1 VLFYHVYKNQVNYFQ
16 SVVFSTQDN
25 NYLLTFLYYTFLHD
39 FLWYYIHKGDFEM
52 SLTRQLAKDTSP
64 LSIYFKDNFT
74 KLPELLRPDNLELAK
89 CPSLLPSD
97 QKGYLWAEVGH
108 MVEYLICLSIGVPLN
123 DLMPM
128 KHLVSANGFTAKNL
142 AKEITTAF
150 KYPLDAD
157 NTHFAEQC
165 KYLWVLAEMEA
176 GIRNEG
182 KINMK
187 FVYPVVPP
195 VMLNDLR
202 AIFKTSIKNN
212 ELLKGKHVYNP
223 TFDLSSAVGGADAD
237 LIKVN
242 PNKENMLID
251 IKTTKNPQVTLSWIY
266 QLLGYVFLDKTN
278 YYKMHDVG
286 IYMPRQNV
294 MLNWT
299 VEDLILQGSTFES
312 VKVAKKEFIKAVDL
326 VHNSYVASL
335 KI

>member
-1 VLFYHVYKNQVNYFQ
+1 MLTHVI
-16 SVVFSTQDN
+16 
-25 NYLLTFLYYTFLHD
+25 YLLTFLYCTFLYEV
-39 FLWYYIHKGDFEM
+39 LWYYIHKGNFEM

-64 LSIYFKDNFT
+64 LSIYFKDNFS

-89 CPSLLPSD
+89 CPTILPSD
-97 QKGYLWAEVGH
+97 QRGYLWAEMGH
-108 MVEYLICLSIGVPLN
+108 MVEYLICLSVGVPLTE
-123 DLMPM
+123 LMPM
-128 KHLVSANGFTAKNL
+128 KYLIAANSFTAKNL
-142 AKEITTAF
+142 VKEITSAF

-157 NTHFAEQC
+157 NTSFAEQC
-165 KYLWVLAEMEA
+165 KYLWVLAELEA

-182 KINMK
+182 KIKMK
-187 FVYPVVPP
+187 FVYPVVPL
-195 VMLNDLR
+195 VMLNDMK

-212 ELLKGKHVYNP
+212 ELLKGKYIYNP
-223 TFDLSSAVGGADAD
+223 TFDLSIEVGGADAD

-242 PNKENMLID
+242 SNKENMLID
-251 IKTTKNPQVTLSWIY
+251 IKTTKNPQVTLIWIY

-294 MLNWT
+294 MLSWK

-312 VKVAKKEFIKAVDL
+312 VKVAKKEFGKAVES
-326 VHNSYVASL
+326 VRSSYIATL